1 MSAIVEMK
9 QITKLYRGV
18 AAVKSVDFD
27 LDKGEIHALLGENGA
42 GKSTLT
48 KVMAG
53 VVDATSGTMTLNGK
67 DVRFATPFEAL
78 EQGIAMVF
86 QETSLVPSMTVAQ
99 NLYLG
104 SEKFLN
110 RLRGIYISAQQFLQ
124 SLNFPVDPTA
134 IVSSLGAAKRQMVE
148 IARAVHHNASVI
160 IFDEPTASLTPE
172 EKRHFF
178 ALMHRLKSR
187 GVSIVFISH
196 ALEEALAHADRI
208 TILRDGELVATGAA
222 KDFDRDK
229 IVRAMVGRTLS
240 DEIYNKQRT
249 AEQIR
254 KPGQRVL
261 SVQDISMGAMVRNTS
276 FSIYEGQITGVFGL
290 IGSGRTETFKVVSG
304 IHKRDFFGGGDIE
317 LLGKPVRYYVPRE
330 AVRDGIVYV
339 TEDRKVE
346 GFFETMSIAE
356 NLYSA
361 LLAAGLEKRPYISYT
376 EMRALSKEWS
386 GRLNVKAINDNA
398 RVVEL
403 SGGNQ
408 QKVVIGKGLIQKPK
422 IVIFDEPTRGVD
434 VGAIAEIHQLINRLA
449 DEGLAVIVIS
459 SYLPEVMNLSD
470 RILVCRQGRIVEEFA
485 PTEAT
490 QEKIMYAA
498 VH

>member
-1 MSAIVEMK
+1 MDAIVEMRK
-9 QITKLYRGV
+9 VTKAYRGV
-18 AAVKSVDFD
+18 PAVREVDFD
-27 LDKGEIHALLGENGA
+27 LRKGEIHALLGENGA

-53 VVDATSGTMTLNGK
+53 VVTATSGTMLWHGK
-67 DVRFATPFEAL
+67 EVIFSSPFEAL

-104 SEKFLN
+104 EEKFLN
-110 RLRGIYISAQQFLQ
+110 RLRGIYIAAQQFLQ

-134 IVSSLGAAKRQMVE
+134 TVASLGAAKRQMVE
-148 IARAVHHNASVI
+148 IARAVHHNAQVI
-160 IFDEPTASLTPE
+160 IFDEPTATLTPE

-178 ALMHRLKSR
+178 ALMRRLKAR

-208 TILRDGELVATGAA
+208 TILRDGELVATDDARN
-222 KDFDRDK
+222 FDREK

-240 DEIYNKQRT
+240 GEIYRSRRDV
-249 AEQIR
+249 EQLR
-254 KPGQRVL
+254 KPGRKVL
-261 SVQDISMGAMVRNTS
+261 SVQDISMSNVVRNTS

-290 IGSGRTETFKVVSG
+290 IGSGRTETFKVISG
-304 IHKRDFFGGGDIE
+304 IYKRDFLRGGDIE
-317 LLGKPVRYYVPRE
+317 LEGKPVRYYVPGE
-330 AVRDGIVYV
+330 AVRDGIIYV

-356 NLYSA
+356 NLFA
-361 LLAAGLEKRPYISYT
+361 GKLAAKLERKAYISLR
-376 EMRALSKEWS
+376 EMRELAKEWT

-408 QKVVIGKGLIQKPK
+408 QKVVIGKGLIQKPR

-459 SYLPEVMNLSD
+459 SYLPEIMNLSD
-470 RILVCRQGRIVEEFA
+470 RILVCRQGRVVEEFS
-485 PTEAT
+485 PHEAT
-490 QEKIMYAA
+490 EEKIMYAA

>member
-1 MSAIVEMK
+1 MQPIVEMRK
-9 QITKLYRGV
+9 ITKAYRGV
-18 AAVKSVDFD
+18 PAVREVDFD
-27 LDKGEIHALLGENGA
+27 LRRGEIHALLGENGA

-48 KVMAG
+48 KVLAG
-53 VVDATSGTMTLNGK
+53 VVEATSGSMLFRGK
-67 DVRFATPFEAL
+67 QVSYATPFEAL
-78 EQGIAMVF
+78 NDGIAMVF

-104 SEKFLN
+104 EEKFLN

-124 SLNFPVDPTA
+124 SWTFQVDPA
-134 IVSSLGAAKRQMVE
+134 AMVASLGAAKRQMVE
-148 IARAVHHNASVI
+148 IARAVHHNAEVI

-178 ALMHRLKSR
+178 ALMRRLKAR

-208 TILRDGELVATGAA
+208 TILRDGELVITDETAN
-222 KDFDRDK
+222 FDREK

-240 DEIYNKQRT
+240 DELYRNRRTEGVQR
-249 AEQIR
+249 Q
-254 KPGQRVL
+254 PGSRVL
-261 SVQDISMGAMVRNTS
+261 SVQDISMGAAVRNTS

-290 IGSGRTETFKVVSG
+290 IGSGRTETFKVVAG
-304 IHKRDFFGGGDIE
+304 IYKRDFRGGGDIE
-317 LLGKPVRYYVPRE
+317 LDGRPVRYYVPRE

-339 TEDRKVE
+339 TEDRKLE

-356 NLYSA
+356 NLFA
-361 LLAAGLEKRPYISYT
+361 GLLAAGLEKKSYVSLR
-376 EMRALSKEWS
+376 EMQELSKEWT
-386 GRLNVKAINDNA
+386 GKLNVKAINDNA

-408 QKVVIGKGLIQKPK
+408 QKVVIGKGLIQKPR

-449 DEGLAVIVIS
+449 DDGLAVIVIS
-459 SYLPEVMNLSD
+459 SYLPEIMNLSD
-470 RILVCRQGRIVEEFA
+470 RILVCRQGRMVEEFS
-485 PTEAT
+485 PVEAT
-490 QEKIMYAA
+490 EEKIMYAA